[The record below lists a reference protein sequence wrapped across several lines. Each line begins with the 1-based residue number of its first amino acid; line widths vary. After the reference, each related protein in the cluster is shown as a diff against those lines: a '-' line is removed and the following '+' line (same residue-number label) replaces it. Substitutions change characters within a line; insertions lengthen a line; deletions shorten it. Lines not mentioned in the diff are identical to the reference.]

1 MFSHSKRT
9 NDALPTFIR
18 SSLCLLFCQ
27 SLFQTLPNAIYG
39 LFLTLSAELG
49 QDTLATT
56 PAASSVSNTLC
67 VQRPLCP
74 TPSVSNT
81 LCVLHPLC
89 HNTLCV
95 TTPSVF
101 NNLCVQHPMCH
112 NTLCPTACVQ
122 QRLCHSTLCVTTP
135 SVQQPLRH
143 LLRCV
148 QCIALR

>member
-1 MFSHSKRT
+1 MTRYPLSSAPLCVSFSASLCFRPFRMLFTACFSHCQQSWVKIP
-9 NDALPTFIR
+9 LPPPPR
-18 SSLCLLFCQ
+18 LLLC
-27 SLFQTLPNAIYG
+27 P
-39 LFLTLSAELG
+39 
-49 QDTLATT
+49 T
-56 PAASSVSNTLC
+56 PSVSNT
-67 VQRPLCP
+67 LCP